1 MSDFNFDKYSLEQ
14 IGAADKLL
22 SLSLNT
28 QDLPS
33 DFLMMNTGHP
43 YYHQY
48 QKWLTKYELAI
59 HCITGLEVYECEELA
74 QTAIENYITDLYKDE
89 LTRSLDNDQ

>member
-1 MSDFNFDKYSLEQ
+1 MTNINSEELSLEQ

-43 YYHQY
+43 YYY
-48 QKWLTKYELAI
+48 QFQRWLVKYELAI
-59 HCITGLEVYECEELA
+59 HCVTGLELSECQGLA
-74 QTAIENYITDLYKDE
+74 EISIENYITDLYKDE

>member
-1 MSDFNFDKYSLEQ
+1 MSDFNFDKYSFEQ
-14 IGAADKLL
+14 IGAVNKLL

-43 YYHQY
+43 YYHQF
-48 QKWLTKYELAI
+48 QRWLVKYELAI
-59 HCITGLEVYECEELA
+59 HCVTGLELSECEGLA
-74 QTAIENYITDLYKDE
+74 EISIEKYITDVYREE
-89 LTRSLDNDQ
+89 LVRSLDNDQ